1 MIPPATQLVRTHTL
15 TTAQLAETEALRRV
29 CNQAE
34 GITLKLNL
42 PSPWCSL
49 PECSFLC
56 YAGDTLVGYFGI
68 EGGPGSIEV
77 CGMVAPAWRQR
88 GIGRLLLSAALE
100 AARSS
105 GVQNTLLICED
116 ASRSGQ
122 RMVTASHYALDFRE
136 HHMEAHA
143 QRHKPAR
150 GMKLIVRLAEPADI
164 NAIAAITAAAFGD
177 PVDRVRA
184 SLSVEMSDTQSA
196 YYVGMVGRTPVSSL
210 KVYFSAGRA
219 GIYAFGVDPA
229 QRRMGYGRETLL
241 QVMNLA
247 ERRGHETC
255 YLEVESENAP
265 AQALYT
271 SVGFRTTTTYGYYR
285 IPL

>member
-1 MIPPATQLVRTHTL
+1 MIPHATQLVRAHTL

-56 YAGDTLVGYFGI
+56 YAGDTLVGYCGL
-68 EGGPGSIEV
+68 EGGPSSIEV

-88 GIGRLLLSAALE
+88 GIGKLLLSAALE
-100 AARSS
+100 AARAS
-105 GVQNTLLICED
+105 GVQAALLICED

-122 RMVTASHYALDFRE
+122 RVVAAAHYALDFRE
-136 HHMEAHA
+136 HHMEARA
-143 QRHKPAR
+143 QRYKPAR
-150 GMKLIVRLAEPADI
+150 ALKLKLRAAEPADI

-184 SLSVEMSDTQSA
+184 SLSMEMSDTQSA
-196 YYVGMVGRTPVSSL
+196 YFVG
-210 KVYFSAGRA
+210 
-219 GIYAFGVDPA
+219 
-229 QRRMGYGRETLL
+229 MGYGRETLL
-241 QVMNLA
+241 QIMNLA
-247 ERRGHETC
+247 ERRGQETC
-255 YLEVESENAP
+255 YLEVESENA
-265 AQALYT
+265 AALALYT